1 MNAALG
7 AAPDNDE
14 GTGGGDGQ
22 DVLDTSDEN
31 SAGHSVPKKIN
42 ARELGE
48 TSKPPT
54 RPTKKKQENE
64 DWTEVMISFMSQ
76 DEKEEK
82 EQDEIDLVQLALG

>member
-1 MNAALG
+1 MSAALA
-7 AAPDNDE
+7 AAPDDE

-22 DVLDTSDEN
+22 NVLDTSDDN
-31 SAGHSVPKKIN
+31 SAGPSVPKKIN

-64 DWTEVMISFMSQ
+64 DLTRAMISFMAQ

-82 EQDEIDLVQLALG
+82 E